1 MDNTASD
8 SKEKGSSKSSK
19 AGLTF
24 PVSRFQRYLRK
35 GNYANKIG
43 TAGSVYLTG
52 VIEYLV
58 AEILE
63 LSGSAAKENK
73 RLRIIPRHVMLAIKN
88 DVELAELLKDALF
101 SESGVMPNIHP
112 ALHSKNKSKPKTVA
126 LSHNDDYEDEEDEE
140 DEEDDDG
147 ADGSVVAGSQNF

>member
-1 MDNTASD
+1 MENTASD
-8 SKEKGSSKSSK
+8 LKEKVSKSSRS
-19 AGLTF
+19 GLTF

-73 RLRIIPRHVMLAIKN
+73 KARIIPRHIMLAIKN
-88 DVELAELLKDALF
+88 DVELNDLLKDAFF
-101 SESGVMPNIHP
+101 SQSGVMPNIHP
-112 ALHSKNKSKPKTVA
+112 ALNSKNKSKQKTVA
-126 LSHNDDYEDEEDEE
+126 RSHHDDYEGDEND
-140 DEEDDDG
+140 EDDEDG
-147 ADGSVVAGSQNF
+147 ADGSDVVGSQNF